1 MSQSSFRRDFLTK
14 PVFRLAQRA
23 LPRLSDTEREAIEA
37 GDVWWDAELFTG
49 NPDWKKLLAFAPAK
63 LSAEEQQFLAG
74 PVEELC
80 HMLDDWKINWELHDL
95 PPEVWEFLKSRKF
108 FAMIIPKH
116 YGGLGFSAYAHSEV
130 IRKLSSC
137 SICAAVTAMVP
148 NSLGP
153 GELLLQFGTQAQ
165 RDYWLPRL
173 ARGEEIPCFGLTS
186 PEAGSDAAAMI
197 DSGVVCRG
205 TFEGRETI
213 GIRLNWHKRYI
224 TLGPIATVL
233 GLAFKLHDPD
243 HLIGSRDDIG
253 ITLALVP
260 TNLPGV
266 SIGRRHLPAMQVFQN
281 GPNWGHDVFIPIDNV
296 IGGVDQVGKGW
307 KMLMSALAAG
317 RGISLPSLS
326 AAGAAFSANATGAYA
341 RIREQFHVPIAKFEA
356 IQERLGRIA
365 ATAYLLDA
373 ARRMTCA
380 ALDDGHHPAV
390 VTAIMKAQ
398 ATERMR
404 VVVNDAMDVHGGK
417 AIIEGPLN
425 YLGSL
430 YRGVPIAITVE
441 GANIVTR
448 ALIQFGQGAIR
459 CHPYLLKE
467 MQALEDSDRA
477 RGLDAFDKT
486 FWAHVG
492 HSLANTMRAWGRAW
506 TGGLL
511 APAADAGAATK
522 YYRQLSRH
530 AAAFAL
536 AVDLSLLTLGG
547 ALKRKEMISAR
558 FGDILSE
565 LYLSSAALKRW
576 NDEGRQQDDFPLL
589 RYCMEASFA
598 IIEVR
603 FDEIIANFPVRPVA
617 WLLRFLIQPFGPRRR
632 GPSDRVTDQCADLI
646 ATPSAARDRLT
657 VDLFHPAA
665 TQTEN
670 GVALLERAFAMTAAV
685 QPIRDRMHAARVRD
699 IDQAVKQR
707 TITADEAEKLKA
719 AAAAVASAVA
729 VNDFA
734 PEELTSRGALHKGD
748 QPSQATS
755 QPTPPT
761 RPTTSELPVVE
772 LPAPEE
778 VPALPPPGTTSEA
791 AE

>member
-1 MSQSSFRRDFLTK
+1 MPSTFRRDWITK
-14 PVFRLAQRA
+14 PIFGMAQHA

-37 GDVWWDAELFTG
+37 GDVWWDADLFTG
-49 NPDWKKLLAFAPAK
+49 NPDWNKLLDFAPAK
-63 LSAEEQQFLAG
+63 LSDEEQQFLDG

-80 HMLDDWKINWELHDL
+80 RMLNDWKINWEWHDL
-95 PPEVWEFLKSRKF
+95 PPEVWDFLKTRKF
-108 FAMIIPKH
+108 FAMIIPKS

-130 IRKLSSC
+130 IRKLSTR
-137 SICAAVTAMVP
+137 SICAACTAMVP

-153 GELLLQFGTQAQ
+153 GELLLQFGTKAQ
-165 RDYWLPRL
+165 QDYWLPRL

-186 PEAGSDAAAMI
+186 PEAGSDAASMI

-205 TFEGRETI
+205 TYDGQDML

-243 HLIGSRDDIG
+243 HLIGQRDDIG

-260 TNLPGV
+260 THLPGI
-266 SIGRRHLPAMQVFQN
+266 SIGRRHLPAMHVFQN
-281 GPNWGHDVFIPIDNV
+281 GPNWGHDVFIPMDNV

-326 AAGAAFSANATGAYA
+326 AAGAAFSANMTGAYA
-341 RIREQFHVPIAKFEA
+341 RIREQFHVAIAKFEA
-356 IQERLGRIA
+356 VQERLGRIA

-390 VTAIMKAQ
+390 VTAIMKSQ
-398 ATERMR
+398 ATDRMR
-404 VVVNDAMDVHGGK
+404 IAVNDAMDVHGGK
-417 AIIEGPLN
+417 GIIEGPLN

-430 YRGVPIAITVE
+430 YRGIPIAITVE

-467 MQALEDSDRA
+467 MMALEDPDRA
-477 RGLDAFDKT
+477 RGLAAFDQA
-486 FWAHVG
+486 FWGHVG
-492 HSLANTMRAWGRAW
+492 HSIANAGRAFGRAW
-506 TGGLL
+506 TGGLF
-511 APAADAGAATK
+511 APAPDAGAATPFYK
-522 YYRQLSRH
+522 QLSRH

-565 LYLSSAALKRW
+565 LYLASAALKRW

-589 RYCMEASFA
+589 EYCLESSFA
-598 IIEVR
+598 TIETR
-603 FDEIIANFPVRPVA
+603 FDELFGNFPVRPVA
-617 WLLRFLIQPFGPRRR
+617 WLLRFFIQPFGRHRR
-632 GPSDRVTDQCADLI
+632 GPSDRVTDKCADI
-646 ATPSAARDRLT
+646 ITNPSAARDRLT
-657 VDLFHPAA
+657 VDLFHPK
-665 TQTEN
+665 ELDGSN
-670 GVALLERAFAMTAAV
+670 GIALVERAFAMTVDV

-699 IDQAVKQR
+699 VDQAVKQG
-707 TITADEAEKLKA
+707 TITADEATKLKA
-719 AAAAVASAVA
+719 AAEAVAAAIAVD
-729 VNDFA
+729 DFA
-734 PEELTSRGALHKGD
+734 PEELTARGAASKGAVS
-748 QPSQATS
+748 SQATS
-755 QPTPPT
+755 QT
-761 RPTTSELPVVE
+761 RPV
-772 LPAPEE
+772 
-778 VPALPPPGTTSEA
+778 A

>member
-1 MSQSSFRRDFLTK
+1 MSQSSFRRDYLTK
-14 PVFRLAQRA
+14 PIFRLAQHA

-49 NPDWKKLLAFAPAK
+49 NPDWRKLLAFAPAK
-63 LSAEEQQFLAG
+63 LSDEEQQFLAG

-108 FAMIIPKH
+108 FAMIIPKQ

-153 GELLLQFGTQAQ
+153 GELLLQFGTQTQ

-186 PEAGSDAAAMI
+186 PEAGSDAASMI

-326 AAGAAFSANATGAYA
+326 AAGAAFSAHVTGAYA

-404 VVVNDAMDVHGGK
+404 VAVNDAMDVHGGK

-430 YRGVPIAITVE
+430 YRGVPIAHHGGRRQHRHPRADPVRPGRDPLPSLSAQGNA
-441 GANIVTR
+441 GARRHRSR
-448 ALIQFGQGAIR
+448 ARPRCLRQERSGPMSATASPIR
-459 CHPYLLKE
+459 CAPG
-467 MQALEDSDRA
+467 AA
-477 RGLDAFDKT
+477 PG
-486 FWAHVG
+486 
-492 HSLANTMRAWGRAW
+492 
-506 TGGLL
+506 
-511 APAADAGAATK
+511 PAACW
-522 YYRQLSRH
+522 RR
-530 AAAFAL
+530 
-536 AVDLSLLTLGG
+536 
-547 ALKRKEMISAR
+547 RRMPAR
-558 FGDILSE
+558 RRNSTG
-565 LYLSSAALKRW
+565 SSAA
-576 NDEGRQQDDFPLL
+576 
-589 RYCMEASFA
+589 M
-598 IIEVR
+598 
-603 FDEIIANFPVRPVA
+603 
-617 WLLRFLIQPFGPRRR
+617 PRRLR
-632 GPSDRVTDQCADLI
+632 SPSICRCSR
-646 ATPSAARDRLT
+646 SAAR
-657 VDLFHPAA
+657 
-665 TQTEN
+665 
-670 GVALLERAFAMTAAV
+670 
-685 QPIRDRMHAARVRD
+685 
-699 IDQAVKQR
+699 
-707 TITADEAEKLKA
+707 
-719 AAAAVASAVA
+719 
-729 VNDFA
+729 
-734 PEELTSRGALHKGD
+734 
-748 QPSQATS
+748 
-755 QPTPPT
+755 
-761 RPTTSELPVVE
+761 
-772 LPAPEE
+772 
-778 VPALPPPGTTSEA
+778 
-791 AE
+791 

>member
-1 MSQSSFRRDFLTK
+1 MSKSSFRREWITK
-14 PVFRLAQRA
+14 PIFRMAKRA

-37 GDVWWDAELFTG
+37 GDVWWDADLFTG
-49 NPDWKKLLAFAPAK
+49 NPDWKKLLAFAPAR
-63 LSAEEQQFLAG
+63 LSDEERQFLDG

-80 HMLDDWKINWELHDL
+80 RMLDDWKINWEWHDL
-95 PPEVWEFLKSRKF
+95 PPEVWDYLKSRKF
-108 FAMIIPKH
+108 FAMIIPKA

-130 IRKLSSC
+130 IRKLSSR
-137 SICAAVTAMVP
+137 SICAACTAMVP

-153 GELLLQFGTQAQ
+153 GELLMQFGTKAQ

-186 PEAGSDAAAMI
+186 PEAGSDAASMI

-205 TFEGRETI
+205 TYDGKDVL

-233 GLAFKLHDPD
+233 GLAFKLRDPD
-243 HLIGSRDDIG
+243 HLIGDRDDIG

-260 TNLPGV
+260 TNLPGI
-266 SIGRRHLPAMQVFQN
+266 SIGRRHLPALHVFQN
-281 GPNWGHDVFIPIDNV
+281 GPNWGHDVFIPMDNV

-326 AAGAAFSANATGAYA
+326 AAGAAYAANVTGAYA
-341 RIREQFHVPIAKFEA
+341 RIREQFPVPIAKFEA

-365 ATAYLLDA
+365 ATAYLVDG

-390 VTAIMKAQ
+390 VTAIMKEQ
-398 ATERMR
+398 ATERLR
-404 VVVNDAMDVHGGK
+404 VAVNDAMDVHGGK

-467 MQALEDSDRA
+467 MMALEDVDTE
-477 RGLDAFDKT
+477 RGLDAFEDA
-486 FWAHVG
+486 FWGHVK
-492 HSLANTMRAWGRAW
+492 HSLANAGRAFGRAW
-506 TGGLL
+506 TGGMF
-511 APAADAGAATK
+511 APAPDAGAATRF
-522 YYRQLSRH
+522 YRQLGRH

-558 FGDILSE
+558 FGDIISE
-565 LYLSSAALKRW
+565 LYLGSAALKRW
-576 NDEGRQQDDFPLL
+576 NDEGRQDADFPLL
-589 RYCMEASFA
+589 AYCLESSFCT
-598 IIEVR
+598 IETR
-603 FDEIIANFPVRPVA
+603 FDEIIANFPIRPVA
-617 WLLRFLIQPFGPRRR
+617 WLLRFLIQPLGPRRR
-632 GPSDRVTDQCADLI
+632 GPSDRVTDACAELI
-646 ATPSAARDRLT
+646 TDPSAARDRLT
-657 VDLFHPAA
+657 VDLFHPA
-665 TQTEN
+665 QTEESN
-670 GVALLERAFAMTAAV
+670 GIALLERAFAATVAV
-685 QPIRDRMHAARVRD
+685 QPIRDRMHTARVRD
-699 IDQAVKQR
+699 VDQAVKQG
-707 TITADEAEKLKA
+707 TITADDAAKLKA
-719 AAAAVASAVA
+719 AADTVAAAIAVD
-729 VNDFA
+729 DFA
-734 PEELTSRGALHKGD
+734 PDELTSRGRASKGD
-748 QPSQATS
+748 VSSTTTPREIPQTSPGQSPPSQ
-755 QPTPPT
+755 
-761 RPTTSELPVVE
+761 
-772 LPAPEE
+772 
-778 VPALPPPGTTSEA
+778 LPPGQHPNLVPSA
-791 AE
+791 HP

>member
-1 MSQSSFRRDFLTK
+1 MTSTFRRDWITK
-14 PVFRLAQRA
+14 PIFRLARHA

-49 NPDWKKLLAFAPAK
+49 NPDWRKLLAFAPAH
-63 LSAEEQQFLAG
+63 LSDEEQQFLAG

-80 HMLDDWKINWELHDL
+80 RMVDDWKINWQWHDL
-95 PPEVWEFLKSRKF
+95 PPEVWDFLKAKKF
-108 FAMIIPKH
+108 FAMIIPKA

-137 SICAAVTAMVP
+137 SICTAVTAMVP

-153 GELLLQFGTQAQ
+153 GELLVQFGTKAQ
-165 RDYWLPRL
+165 QDYWLPRL

-186 PEAGSDAAAMI
+186 PEAGSDAASMI

-205 TFEGRETI
+205 TYEGRDVL

-233 GLAFKLHDPD
+233 GLAFKLRDPD
-243 HLIGSRDDIG
+243 HLIGDRDDIG

-260 TNLPGV
+260 THLPGI
-266 SIGRRHLPAMQVFQN
+266 SIGRRHLPAMHVFQN
-281 GPNWGHDVFIPIDNV
+281 GPNWGHDVFIPMDNV
-296 IGGVDQVGKGW
+296 IGGVEQAGKGW

-326 AAGAAFSANATGAYA
+326 AAGAAFTAHVTGAYA

-356 IQERLGRIA
+356 IEERLGRLA
-365 ATAYLLDA
+365 ATAYLLDG

-380 ALDDGHHPAV
+380 ALDEGHHPAV
-390 VTAIMKAQ
+390 VTAIMKSQ
-398 ATERMR
+398 ATDRMR
-404 VVVNDAMDVHGGK
+404 VAVNDAMDVHGGK

-430 YRGVPIAITVE
+430 YRGVPIGITVE

-448 ALIQFGQGAIR
+448 SLIQFGQGAIR

-467 MQALEDSDRA
+467 ITALEDTDRA
-477 RGLDAFDKT
+477 RGLDAFDHA
-486 FWAHVG
+486 FWGHVR
-492 HSLANTMRAWGRAW
+492 HSLANALRAFGRAW
-506 TGGLL
+506 SGGIF
-511 APAADAGAATK
+511 APAPDAGASTK
-522 YYRQLSRH
+522 FYRQLSRH
-530 AAAFAL
+530 AAGFAL

-576 NDEGRQQDDFPLL
+576 NDEGRQKEDLPLL
-589 RYCMEASFA
+589 EWCMAASLA
-598 IIEVR
+598 TIETR
-603 FDEIIANFPVRPVA
+603 FDEILANFPIRPVA
-617 WLLRFLIQPFGPRRR
+617 WLLRFFIQPLGPRRR
-632 GPSDRVTDQCADLI
+632 APSDRVAALCANI
-646 ATPSAARDRLT
+646 ITNPGAARDRLV

-665 TQTEN
+665 D
-670 GVALLERAFAMTAAV
+670 GHGKGLALLECAFAMTVAV
-685 QPIRDRMHAARVRD
+685 QPIRDRMRDARVRD
-699 IDQAVKQR
+699 IDQALKQR
-707 TITADEAEKLKA
+707 TINADEAAQLKA
-719 AAAAVASAVA
+719 AAEAVAAAIAVD
-729 VNDFA
+729 DFA
-734 PEELTSRGALHKGD
+734 PEELTSRGASNQGD
-748 QPSQATS
+748 VSSQVSQVTSRPPSQSAP
-755 QPTPPT
+755 QP
-761 RPTTSELPVVE
+761 RP
-772 LPAPEE
+772 
-778 VPALPPPGTTSEA
+778 EA

>member
-1 MSQSSFRRDFLTK
+1 MHMPQSSFRRDWITK
-14 PVFRLAQRA
+14 PIFRVAAHA

-37 GDVWWDAELFTG
+37 GDVWWDADLFTG
-49 NPDWKKLLAFAPAK
+49 NPDWNKLLAFAPAK
-63 LSAEEQQFLAG
+63 LSEEEQQFLDG
-74 PVEELC
+74 PVDELC
-80 HMLDDWKINWELHDL
+80 RMLNDWKINWEWHDL

-108 FAMIIPKH
+108 FAMIIPKQ

-130 IRKLSSC
+130 IRKLSTR
-137 SICAAVTAMVP
+137 SICAACTAMVP

-153 GELLLQFGTQAQ
+153 GELLMQFGTEAQ

-186 PEAGSDAAAMI
+186 PEAGSDAAAML
-197 DSGVVCRG
+197 DTGVVCRG
-205 TFEGRETI
+205 TYDGKEVL

-233 GLAFKLHDPD
+233 GLAFKLRDPD
-243 HLIGSRDDIG
+243 HLIGDRDEIG

-260 TNLPGV
+260 THLPGI
-266 SIGRRHLPAMQVFQN
+266 SIGRRHLPAMHVFQN
-281 GPNWGHDVFIPIDNV
+281 GPNWGHDVFIPMDNV

-326 AAGAAFSANATGAYA
+326 AAGAAFCASITGAYA
-341 RIREQFHVPIAKFEA
+341 RIREQFHVAIAKFEA

-365 ATAYLLDA
+365 ATAYQLDA

-390 VTAIMKAQ
+390 VTAIMKSQ
-398 ATERMR
+398 ATDRMR
-404 VVVNDAMDVHGGK
+404 VAVNDAMDVHGGK

-467 MQALEDSDRA
+467 IKALEDTDRA
-477 RGLDAFDKT
+477 RGLDAFDQA
-486 FWAHVG
+486 FWGHVG
-492 HSLANTMRAWGRAW
+492 HSLANACRAIGRAW
-506 TGGLL
+506 TGGVF
-511 APAADAGAATK
+511 APAPDAGAATPF
-522 YYRQLSRH
+522 YRQLSRH

-565 LYLSSAALKRW
+565 LYLASAALKRW
-576 NDEGRQQDDFPLL
+576 NDEGRQADDFPLL
-589 RYCMEASFA
+589 DYCLESSFA
-598 IIEVR
+598 TIEAR
-603 FDEIIANFPVRPVA
+603 FDELLGNFPIRPVA
-617 WLLRFLIQPFGPRRR
+617 WLLRFFIQPFGARRR
-632 GPSDRVTDQCADLI
+632 GPSDRVTDKCADLI
-646 ATPSAARDRLT
+646 TTPSAARDRLT
-657 VDLFHPAA
+657 VDLYHP
-665 TQTEN
+665 TEMDGSN
-670 GVALLERAFAMTAAV
+670 GIALVERAFAMVADV

-699 IDQAVKQR
+699 IDQAVKQG
-707 TITADEAEKLKA
+707 TINADEATKLKA
-719 AAAAVASAVA
+719 AADAVSAAVA

-734 PEELTSRGALHKGD
+734 PEEITVRGAAHAQAKDVESKGD
-748 QPSQATS
+748 VSSQATS
-755 QPTPPT
+755 QVPP
-761 RPTTSELPVVE
+761 V
-772 LPAPEE
+772 
-778 VPALPPPGTTSEA
+778 A